1 MSREKTATRCFEEM
15 IAIGLKPNILTYNNL
30 VQASSDSWVSGFCV
44 CVCVRVCLL
53 CCLFVCLLCCLIV
66 LIVLFVCLTR

>member
-44 CVCVRVCLL
+44 CVCVCVCVCYVVCL
-53 CCLFVCLLCCLIV
+53 CVCYV
-66 LIVLFVCLTR
+66 V